1 MKDKITIIKRVYDHS
16 SSSKLIAYTISK
28 HCARLYTFVVDSIL
42 NFTKLLFRSLILRSF
57 TCVFFYLVFGI
68 DTAPAWVDYA
78 GNNHPPDHPKVL
90 FPGCNMV
97 FNRVTGETIFGVEEY
112 IAANGPREFE
122 EYQAALMHDRVMKFE
137 ERRAAAFGPTE
148 HPSNNSTAIPAQEEG
163 KSNNPTAIPVQ
174 EEGKSNNADAKRNNL
189 ANMLSGSSADANID
203 RYTIVADD
211 SVTQIGENSTQALE
225 GRLKELHDGSAANSY
240 INNKRDVPQ
249 PVLNNP
255 LVYSLSDIPPVP
267 TNIPPPVNNDVPP
280 TTT

>member
-1 MKDKITIIKRVYDHS
+1 MKEKITIIKRVYDHS

-122 EYQAALMHDRVMKFE
+122 E
-137 ERRAAAFGPTE
+137 RRAAAFGPTE
-148 HPSNNSTAIPAQEEG
+148 HPSNNSTAIPA
-163 KSNNPTAIPVQ
+163 Q